1 MSFLKK
7 VFNIKSQKPSH
18 DNSLT
23 PENEQQLKPNE
34 NHVTDKISSAISKI
48 NELSQGELV
57 TAAGE
62 LVGPALYTLQ
72 SFASTVP
79 FAGAIF
85 SVTYACYKNVK
96 AMGDNRKYFEEL
108 LVEVDDVV
116 IFMKS
121 STEMLSKLTKSNQ
134 EIDQRIIEKIDK
146 LKQAVEGVNH
156 LIVDFSNDKDQ
167 SGSKYLQKLGEKF
180 VLTDYCNNKISDAMR
195 NIQNSKSDISYL
207 MTVIFYNDIL
217 QLKEMIR
224 NSIRKSSLMVKI
236 KDKLRSPFHHFD
248 DDIENHLKRFQVK
261 Y

>member
-18 DNSLT
+18 GNSLT
-23 PENEQQLKPNE
+23 PESEQQLKANE

-48 NELSQGELV
+48 SELSQDELII
-57 TAAGE
+57 TAGE
-62 LVGPALYTLQ
+62 LVGPALYALQ

-85 SVTYACYKNVK
+85 SVTYACYENVK

-116 IFMKS
+116 IFMKN

-134 EIDQRIIEKIDK
+134 EIDQRIIEKTDK

-167 SGSKYLQKLGEKF
+167 SGFKYLLKQGERF
-180 VLTDYCNNKISDAMR
+180 VLTEYYNNKISDAMR
-195 NIQNSKSDISYL
+195 HIQNSKINIG
-207 MTVIFYNDIL
+207 IFLSLSLSNNKLRLEEIN
-217 QLKEMIR
+217 R
-224 NSIRKSSLMVKI
+224 NSIRESSLMVKI
-236 KDKLRSPFHHFD
+236 KEKLRSPFHHFD